1 MKPPIPDPEEDKSQW
16 TEERLQEEITSRL
29 SNGTYLT
36 TDFENS
42 VWVLRL
48 IREEQE
54 LDRSRE
60 DVVWTVEHFD
70 KKYALFEAYKRLAP
84 RPAVAHDIWSPNKPR
99 PTPETVTRS
108 VVSKEPDPE
117 DVDPEWIASVYDKSS
132 S

>member
-1 MKPPIPDPEEDKSQW
+1 MESDPKEDKSLW
-16 TEERLQEEITSRL
+16 TEDRLQDEITHL
-29 SNGTYLT
+29 LPQDTVLAA
-36 TDFENS
+36 DFENS

-48 IREEQE
+48 MKM
-54 LDRSRE
+54 
-60 DVVWTVEHFD
+60 VVSGENSHGKTLWTVEHFD

-84 RPAVAHDIWSPNKPR
+84 KPAVAHGIWSPNKVR
-99 PTPETVTRS
+99 PTPETVTHS